1 MEILHQEPIME
12 MASNYRTAAFV
23 IMAIGLVSFAI
34 FMFSDSMSFG
44 TPIGGIGV
52 IISIIAIA
60 VVVVKAPVV
69 ETGRYKYTAL
79 IDEDAPFVEIYEKYE
94 VIDMNG
100 KVWTLEDRE
109 VEE

>member
-12 MASNYRTAAFV
+12 MASNYSTAAFV
-23 IMAIGLVSFAI
+23 VMAIGLVSFAI
-34 FMFSDSMSFG
+34 FMFSDALSFG

-52 IISIIAIA
+52 IISIIVLA
-60 VVVVKAPVV
+60 VIVVKAPVV

-79 IDEDAPFVEIYEKYE
+79 IDEDTPFVEIYEKYE